1 MAEVGTAYLTIIPE
15 MSGVSSR
22 ITSMLGG
29 VDTSGVGSKW
39 GSSAGNGFAG
49 SLLGSGA
56 IIGAASAVA
65 SKAFDAIGSSIG
77 SAVSRVDTM
86 ANFPKVMQN
95 LGYSA
100 DDAATSISTM
110 SSRIDGLPTSLD
122 SITGVVQQLAPLTG
136 NLGSAT
142 TIGLSFNDMLLASG
156 KSTADQSRA
165 MEQYTQMLSKGT
177 VDLQSWRTL
186 QEVMPG
192 QLDQVS
198 TALLGAGNNSQ
209 DLYTALQ
216 NGTVSMGDFNNAIVD
231 LDSNGANGFAS
242 FAQQA
247 KDATGGI
254 GTAMENVQNR
264 IAKAMAKI
272 IDSIGQ
278 TNISGAINSFSSSFS
293 GIADVVISAMGGIS
307 DGFAATG
314 VADKVNALISSIQP
328 LMPTFDQVKG
338 AAKALG
344 DFLGTVLGGY
354 IDTLVSCWQ
363 GLTDAFSSSTFQDA
377 LSSLST
383 AFGSIQTA
391 LSGVQPMFDQFLS
404 ISRDFGQGVGMV
416 LANVMQAVA
425 NAIGAPEF
433 QSALS
438 NVSTEFGNLMSA
450 VQPFLDNVLF
460 PLANTVLPFLA
471 TGVTQLVGTIL
482 NIIGAIAQVFA
493 DALNFMTWLSTVP
506 GQIGTF
512 LSGIP
517 DAIGGFFSQAASSSM
532 AFLQPLLDWFGSL
545 PGNIVGFITGIPGA
559 IGDLFSQA
567 CSSSVDFMQ
576 PLLDFFSNLP
586 QNIGDFISSI
596 PGKFADMFSQ
606 IHVPSLHVDG
616 GFNLDPANFS
626 IPSISFYANGG
637 IVTKPTLGMVGEAG
651 EAEAITPISKLMP
664 MISQAVAG
672 TARNTS
678 DSAIAELV
686 GLLRDLRDKGV
697 SANIDGKSASKILT
711 PYVNQDLALAVARR

>member
-1 MAEVGTAYLTIIPE
+1 
-15 MSGVSSR
+15 
-22 ITSMLGG
+22 
-29 VDTSGVGSKW
+29 
-39 GSSAGNGFAG
+39 
-49 SLLGSGA
+49 
-56 IIGAASAVA
+56 
-65 SKAFDAIGSSIG
+65 
-77 SAVSRVDTM
+77 
-86 ANFPKVMQN
+86 
-95 LGYSA
+95 
-100 DDAATSISTM
+100 
-110 SSRIDGLPTSLD
+110 
-122 SITGVVQQLAPLTG
+122 
-136 NLGSAT
+136 
-142 TIGLSFNDMLLASG
+142 
-156 KSTADQSRA
+156 
-165 MEQYTQMLSKGT
+165 
-177 VDLQSWRTL
+177 
-186 QEVMPG
+186 
-192 QLDQVS
+192 
-198 TALLGAGNNSQ
+198 
-209 DLYTALQ
+209 
-216 NGTVSMGDFNNAIVD
+216 
-231 LDSNGANGFAS
+231 
-242 FAQQA
+242 
-247 KDATGGI
+247 
-254 GTAMENVQNR
+254 
-264 IAKAMAKI
+264 
-272 IDSIGQ
+272 
-278 TNISGAINSFSSSFS
+278 
-293 GIADVVISAMGGIS
+293 ISAMGGIG

-328 LMPTFDQVKG
+328 LMPTFDQVKD

-354 IDTLVSCWQ
+354 IDMLVSYWQ

-377 LSSLST
+377 LASLSG
-383 AFGSIQTA
+383 AFGSVQTA

-506 GQIGTF
+506 GQISSF

-517 DAIGGFFSQAASSSM
+517 GFF
-532 AFLQPLLDWFGSL
+532 
-545 PGNIVGFITGIPGA
+545 
-559 IGDLFSQA
+559 GDLFSSAASAAQ
-567 CSSSVDFMQ
+567 SFFQ
-576 PLLDFFSNLP
+576 PAIDFFAGVPGSISGFLSGIPGFFGDLFGQARDAATEAGQGILDWFSGLP
-586 QNIGDFISSI
+586 GQIWDFISSI
-596 PGKFADMFSQ
+596 PGYFADMFSQ

-616 GFNLDPANFS
+616 GFNLDPTNFS
-626 IPSISFYANGG
+626 LPSISFYANGG
-637 IVTKPTLGMVGEAG
+637 IVTRPTLGMVGEAG

-672 TARNTS
+672 TTRNTLE
-678 DSAIAELV
+678 SAITKLI

-711 PYVNQDLALAVARR
+711 PYVNQDLALAG